1 MNGVTLVGPP
11 GSTLALGPTTLDAP
25 AWVQAIGSILAIVLA
40 IWIMKEQRRQQLN
53 DEVVRDAA
61 FAEYI
66 ERFLDEVGNTFRSI
80 DDTIDAVGSKD
91 GIAAASAS
99 ALQLYKRHVIDC
111 LKKLA
116 DMDLTSWPDIEF
128 ANAFNDTYL
137 DMNAQFNTLEA
148 TAAEL
153 MQADVR
159 EKQQRIERAA
169 RARAEA
175 ATSFARWQAEEEEAL
190 GDVDDDEVV
199 VRNPGESWG
208 AAANR
213 HREVSDEEHDERI
226 AWNKHA
232 AEMERYEAEDAE
244 RWVQLEWEQ
253 EKEILQERLIKP
265 LHGISDKWSS
275 KNTPLCKL
283 IEAYKSGIPDKNMN
297 YTRRAEDRKYRP
309 IWKIL

>member
-80 DDTIDAVGSKD
+80 DGTIDAVGSKD

-128 ANAFNDTYL
+128 ANAFHDTYL

-159 EKQQRIERAA
+159 ERQQRIERAA
-169 RARAEA
+169 QARAEA
-175 ATSFARWQAEEEEAL
+175 VTSFARWQAEEEEAL

-213 HREVSDEEHDERI
+213 NREISDEEYDERI
-226 AWNKHA
+226 AWHKHL
-232 AEMERYEAEDAE
+232 AEMERYETEDAE
-244 RWVQLEWEQ
+244 RCVQLEWEQ

-265 LHGISDKWSS
+265 LHGISDKWSL
-275 KNTPLCKL
+275 KNAPLCRL
-283 IEAYKSGIPDKNMN
+283 IEAYKSGIPDKTMN